1 MSVTT
6 PSTGQKISDFSEGIV
21 DANSYFIQA
30 RNGGTSKV
38 SAPQIGQF
46 SNLNLL
52 FNGEG
57 GLDTTNKTIVG
68 AINEINGKIIE
79 ANITSP
85 SAGDVLA
92 FDSTSSKWVNFDLGA
107 VVSASTASSN
117 PVTCADSTYTECV
130 QITLNKG
137 LYLFI
142 GMLGFSPNTTGVRGI
157 NISSNSGDVGDAATR
172 MTVNACASGQTRF
185 QTVNVMTVSNDNSTF
200 YLNAYQ
206 TSGAAL
212 NVVYSRLLAVKI
224 GM

>member
-1 MSVTT
+1 MAVIPT
-6 PSTGQKISDFSEGIV
+6 PEQGKPILDFSAGTF
-21 DANSYFIQA
+21 DGSSYLFQS
-30 RNGGTSKV
+30 RNGATEHISGDDVADYVNTSR
-38 SAPQIGQF
+38 IY
-46 SNLNLL
+46 N
-52 FNGEG
+52 
-57 GLDTTNKTIVG
+57 GLDTESKTPVG
-68 AINEINGKIIE
+68 AINEVNRKIIDT
-79 ANITSP
+79 NITSP

-92 FDSTSSKWVNFDLGA
+92 FDSESSKWVNFDLGA

-157 NISSNSGDVGDAATR
+157 NISSNSGDAGDAATR

-185 QTVNVMTVSNDNSTF
+185 QTVNVITVSSDNSTF

-206 TSGAAL
+206 TSGTAL

>member
-1 MSVTT
+1 MATIPT
-6 PSTGQKISDFSEGIV
+6 PEQSKPILDFSAGTF
-21 DANSYFIQA
+21 DGSSNLFQS
-30 RNGGTSKV
+30 RNGATEHVNGDDVADYVNTSR
-38 SAPQIGQF
+38 IY
-46 SNLNLL
+46 N
-52 FNGEG
+52 
-57 GLDTTNKTIVG
+57 GLDTESKTPIG
-68 AINEINGKIIE
+68 AINEVNRKIIDT
-79 ANITSP
+79 NITSP

-157 NISSNSGDVGDAATR
+157 NISSVSGDAGDAATR

-185 QTVNVMTVSNDNSTF
+185 QTVNVIAVSSDNSTL

-206 TSGAAL
+206 TSGTAL

>member
-1 MSVTT
+1 MAVIPT
-6 PSTGQKISDFSEGIV
+6 PEQGKPILDFSAGTF
-21 DANSYFIQA
+21 DGSSYLFQS
-30 RNGGTSKV
+30 RNGATEHVNGDDVADYVNTSR
-38 SAPQIGQF
+38 IY
-46 SNLNLL
+46 N
-52 FNGEG
+52 
-57 GLDTTNKTIVG
+57 GLDTESKTPVG
-68 AINEINGKIIE
+68 AINEVNRKIIDT
-79 ANITSP
+79 NITSP

-92 FDSTSSKWVNFDLGA
+92 FDSESSKWVNFDLGA

-157 NISSNSGDVGDAATR
+157 NISSNSGDAGDAATR

-185 QTVNVMTVSNDNSTF
+185 QTVNVITVSSDNSTF

-206 TSGAAL
+206 TSGTAL